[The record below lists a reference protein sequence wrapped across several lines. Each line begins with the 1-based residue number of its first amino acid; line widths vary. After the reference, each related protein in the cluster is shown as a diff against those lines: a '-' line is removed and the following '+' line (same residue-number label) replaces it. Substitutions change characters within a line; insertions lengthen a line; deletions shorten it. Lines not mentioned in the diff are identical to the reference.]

1 VAAAAAAAPPAP
13 AAPAPRTHRVTSGD
27 TLTRISSRYYG
38 TATRWQEIF
47 NANRDKLR
55 NPDVL
60 PLGVELRIP

>member
-1 VAAAAAAAPPAP
+1 VA
-13 AAPAPRTHRVTSGD
+13 SGD

-38 TATRWQEIF
+38 TSTRWQDIF

-55 NPDVL
+55 SPDVL